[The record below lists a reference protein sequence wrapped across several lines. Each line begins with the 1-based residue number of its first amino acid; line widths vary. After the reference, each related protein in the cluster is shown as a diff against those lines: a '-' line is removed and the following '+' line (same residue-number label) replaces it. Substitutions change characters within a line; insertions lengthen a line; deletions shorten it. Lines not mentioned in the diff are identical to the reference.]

1 MAVRRAYIHKLFL
14 LAGVLSLVFIVACG
28 SAAPE
33 TVEVIREVEVEVP
46 VEREVVKE
54 VQVEVPVDREVIREV
69 EVEKT
74 VVETEIQEVER
85 EVQVEVEKIL
95 IATPTP
101 APPPAAATESTGHLR
116 ITYTS
121 MGSDGIYPKAS
132 NVNAGGKDLNS
143 SMYDVVIGSDAQ
155 GAFSKETGLA
165 NDWSV
170 SPDGKV
176 HTVHLRQGVMFH
188 NNTEVTS
195 EDVIFSA
202 LEVMEEDA
210 QNAFIN
216 ELTPLWDSYET
227 PDAYTWVINCHT
239 PCLYAPWIFSGV
251 RGTEG
256 MIVPKAHY
264 EAIGEAEFAKAPI
277 GSGPY
282 RFVEQVLGASVA
294 VESINRPHF
303 RGGPNGGIPKYAQIT
318 FLGVSE
324 ETTRIAMLKSGQTDV
339 IDVSRERIAPLADD
353 GFNIFYKERALL
365 SGMYFFQQ
373 WEEGNPF
380 GDIRVREALNKA
392 INRDAILEHIFLGR
406 GSTTLYPIGSY
417 AAASGYDPAQ
427 SSYPYDPDRSRQL
440 LTEAGYT
447 EDNPLEIKLAIY
459 AFGGIA
465 EFPRMIE
472 AVGADFEA
480 VGVKVNFQ
488 PTEYGTL
495 RSMRRAWSLGGGWV
509 GPWGTHNR
517 AAPAE
522 ILSIVKVLKHSD
534 APYTTYKN
542 PEFDAIMNTAFAS
555 TDPEEVKRLIGEMQ
569 QHLLANYDGIPLF
582 EVDSSFAAIPEI
594 TYWNT
599 GKDSYDNNV
608 DSLFFPDLRW

>member
-1 MAVRRAYIHKLFL
+1 MALRAGSLQKFFV
-14 LAGVLSLVFIVACG
+14 LAGALGLLFVVACG
-28 SAAPE
+28 SASPQTE
-33 TVEVIREVEVEVP
+33 TVEVVREVP
-46 VEREVVKE
+46 VEREVIKE
-54 VQVEVPVDREVIREV
+54 VQVEVPVEREVIREV

-74 VVETEIQEVER
+74 VVETEIQ
-85 EVQVEVEKIL
+85 QVEVEVEKVL

-121 MGSDGIYPKAS
+121 LGSDGIYPKAS
-132 NVNAGGKDLNS
+132 NVNAGGKDVNS
-143 SMYDVVIGSDAQ
+143 TMYDVVIGSNAQ
-155 GAFSKETGLA
+155 GAFSKDTGLA

-170 SPDGKV
+170 TPDGKS
-176 HTVHLRQGVMFH
+176 HTIHLRHGIQFH
-188 NNTEVTS
+188 NGQEVTA
-195 EDVIFSA
+195 EDVMFSA

-210 QNAFIN
+210 QNAFIR

-227 PDAYTWVINCHT
+227 PDAHTFVINCHT

-256 MIVPKAHY
+256 MIVPKSHY
-264 EAIGEAEFAKAPI
+264 EAIGEPEFAKAPI

-282 RFVEQVLGASVA
+282 RFVEQVLGASVS
-294 VESINRPHF
+294 VESTNRPHF
-303 RGGPNGGIPKYAQIT
+303 RAGPSGGIPKYADLT

-324 ETTRIAMLKSGQTDV
+324 ETTRLAMLKSGQTDV

-365 SGMYFFQQ
+365 TGAYFFQQ

-380 GDIRVREALNKA
+380 KDIRVREALNIA

-406 GSTTLYPIGSY
+406 GSTTLYPMGSY
-417 AAASGYDPAQ
+417 AAESGYDPSL
-427 SSYPYDPDRSRQL
+427 SSYPYNPDRARQL
-440 LTEAGYT
+440 LAEAGYS
-447 EDNPLEIKLAIY
+447 DGNPLEIKLAIY
-459 AFGGIA
+459 SFGGIA
-465 EFPRMIE
+465 EFARMIE
-472 AVGADFEA
+472 AMGADFEA

-495 RSMRRAWSLGGGWV
+495 RSMRRAWDLGGGWV

-522 ILSIVKVLKHSD
+522 ILSITRALEYSG

-542 PEFDAIMNTAFAS
+542 PGFDVLMDEAFAS
-555 TDPEEVKRLIGEMQ
+555 TDVEEVKRLIGEMQ
-569 QHLLANYDGIPLF
+569 KFLHADYYGIPLF
-582 EVDSSFAAIPEI
+582 EVDSAFATIPEI

-608 DSLFFPDLRW
+608 DSLIFPDLRW

>member
-1 MAVRRAYIHKLFL
+1 MVRYRSKLATLFAAASVLALLFL
-14 LAGVLSLVFIVACG
+14 VACG
-28 SAAPE
+28 TAEPQTTE
-33 TVEVIREVEVEVP
+33 VVREVPVEKEVIREVI
-46 VEREVVKE
+46 K
-54 VQVEVPVDREVIREV
+54 EVPVDREVVKEV

-74 VVETEIQEVER
+74 VVETQVEKVEVE
-85 EVQVEVEKIL
+85 VPVEVEKVL

-101 APPPAAATESTGHLR
+101 APPPAAATESVGHLR

-132 NVNAGGKDLNS
+132 NVNAGGKDVNS
-143 SMYDVVIGSDAQ
+143 SMYDVVIGSNAQ
-155 GAFSKETGLA
+155 GAFSKDTGLA

-176 HTVHLRQGVMFH
+176 HTINLRQGVQFH
-188 NNTEVTS
+188 NGQEVTS
-195 EDVIFSA
+195 EDVMFSA
-202 LEVMEEDA
+202 LEVMEDDA
-210 QNAFIN
+210 QNAFIR

-227 PDAYTWVINCHT
+227 PDAYTFVINCHS

-256 MIVPKAHY
+256 MTVPKAYY
-264 EAIGEAEFAKAPI
+264 EAIGEPEFAKAPI

-282 RFVEQVLGASVA
+282 RFIEQVLGASVA

-303 RGGPNGGIPKYAQIT
+303 RGGPNGGIPKYANIT

-324 ETTRIAMLKSGQTDV
+324 ETTRLAMLKSGQTDV

-365 SGMYFFQQ
+365 TGAYFFQQ
-373 WEEGNPF
+373 WEDDNPF
-380 GDIRVREALNKA
+380 KDIRVREALNKA

-406 GSTTLYPIGSY
+406 GSTTLYPMGSY
-417 AAASGYDPAQ
+417 AAESGYDPTL

-440 LTEAGYT
+440 LTEAGYS
-447 EDNPLEIKLAIY
+447 DSNPLEIKLAIY
-459 AFGGIA
+459 SFGGIA
-465 EFPRMIE
+465 EFARMIE
-472 AVGADFEA
+472 AMGADFEA

-495 RSMRRAWSLGGGWV
+495 RSMRRAWDLGGGWV

-522 ILSIVKVLKHSD
+522 ILSIVRALEHSQ

-542 PEFDAIMNTAFAS
+542 PEFDVIFDQAFAS
-555 TDPEEVKRLIGEMQ
+555 TDVEEVKRLIGEMQ
-569 QHLLANYDGIPLF
+569 RHLHANYYGIPLF
-582 EVDSSFAAIPEI
+582 EVDSAFATIPDI

-608 DSLFFPDLRW
+608 DSLIFPDLRW

>member
-1 MAVRRAYIHKLFL
+1 MSI
-14 LAGVLSLVFIVACG
+14 S
-28 SAAPE
+28 P
-33 TVEVIREVEVEVP
+33 
-46 VEREVVKE
+46 
-54 VQVEVPVDREVIREV
+54 
-69 EVEKT
+69 
-74 VVETEIQEVER
+74 
-85 EVQVEVEKIL
+85 
-95 IATPTP
+95 
-101 APPPAAATESTGHLR
+101 
-116 ITYTS
+116 
-121 MGSDGIYPKAS
+121 
-132 NVNAGGKDLNS
+132 N
-143 SMYDVVIGSDAQ
+143 AQ
-155 GAFSKETGLA
+155 GVFSKETGLA

-170 SPDGKV
+170 SQDGKT
-176 HTVHLRQGVMFH
+176 HTINLRQGIQFH
-188 NNTEVTS
+188 NGEEVTS
-195 EDVIFSA
+195 ADVEFSA

-210 QNAFIN
+210 QNAFIG
-216 ELTPLWDSYET
+216 ELKPLWDSYET

-264 EAIGEAEFAKAPI
+264 EAVGEEEFAKSPI

-282 RFVEQVLGASVA
+282 EFVDQVLGASVA
-294 VESINRPHF
+294 VESINQPHF

-365 SGMYFFQQ
+365 SGAYFFQQ

-406 GSTTLYPIGSY
+406 GGTTLYPIGSY
-417 AAASGYDPAQ
+417 AADSGYDPNQ
-427 SSYPYDPDRSRQL
+427 SSYPYDPDRARQL
-440 LTEAGYT
+440 LAEAGYND
-447 EDNPLEIKLAIY
+447 DNPLEIKLAIY
-459 AFGGIA
+459 SFGGIA

-472 AVGADFEA
+472 AIGADFEA

-495 RSMRRAWSLGGGWV
+495 RSMRVAFNLGGGWV

-522 ILSIVKVLKHSD
+522 ILSIVKVLKHST
-534 APYTTYKN
+534 AKYTTYKN
-542 PEFDAIMNTAFAS
+542 PEFDAIMDKAFAS
-555 TDPEEVKRLIGEMQ
+555 TDPEEVKTLIGEMQ

-582 EVDSSFAAIPEI
+582 EVDSAFAAIPEI

>member
-1 MAVRRAYIHKLFL
+1 MANRWSSLPKFMALP
-14 LAGVLSLVFIVACG
+14 GVLAMLFMVACG

-33 TVEVIREVEVEVP
+33 TVEVIREVP
-46 VEREVVKE
+46 VEREVIRE
-54 VQVEVPVDREVIREV
+54 VPVEVPVDREVIREV
-69 EVEKT
+69 PVERT
-74 VVETEIQEVER
+74 VVEERVKEVE
-85 EVQVEVEKIL
+85 VDKIL
-95 IATPTP
+95 VATPTP
-101 APPPAAATESTGHLR
+101 APAPEAAIQSEGHLR

-121 MGSDGIYPKAS
+121 LGTDGVYPKAS
-132 NVNAGGKDLNS
+132 NVNAGGKDINTTI
-143 SMYDVVIGSDAQ
+143 YDVVIGSDAQ

-176 HTVHLRQGVMFH
+176 HTIHLRQGIQFH
-188 NNTEVTS
+188 NGEEVTS
-195 EDVIFSA
+195 DDVVFSA
-202 LEVMEEDA
+202 LEVMEDDS
-210 QNAFIN
+210 QTAFIN
-216 ELTPLWDSYET
+216 ELKPLWDSYET
-227 PDAYTWVINCHT
+227 PDAYTWIINCHT
-239 PCLYAPWIFSGV
+239 TCLYAPWIFSGV

-264 EAIGEAEFAKAPI
+264 EAVGEEEFAKAPI

-282 RFVEQVLGASVA
+282 QFVGQILGDSAV

-318 FLGVSE
+318 FRGVSE
-324 ETTRIAMLKSGQTDV
+324 ETTRIAMLKSNQTDV

-365 SGMYFFQQ
+365 TGMYFFQQ

-406 GSTTLYPIGSY
+406 GSTTLYPMGSY
-417 AAASGYDPAQ
+417 AEASGYDPNQ

-440 LTEAGYT
+440 LAEAGYT

-459 AFGGIA
+459 SFGGIA

-495 RSMRRAWSLGGGWV
+495 RSMRRAFNLGGGWV

-522 ILSIVKVLKHSD
+522 ILSIVKVLKHST
-534 APYTTYKN
+534 ATYTTYKN
-542 PEFDAIMNTAFAS
+542 PEFDAIMDRAFAS
-555 TDPEEVKRLIGEMQ
+555 TDPEEVKTLIGEMQ
-569 QHLLANYDGIPLF
+569 QHLLANYDGIPMV

-608 DSLFFPDLRW
+608 DSLIFPDLRW

>member
-1 MAVRRAYIHKLFL
+1 MAFRLSGLHQVLVL
-14 LAGVLSLVFIVACG
+14 SGVLAMMFIVACG

-33 TVEVIREVEVEVP
+33 TVEVIKEVP
-46 VEREVVKE
+46 VEREVIRE
-54 VQVEVPVDREVIREV
+54 VEVEVPVDREVIREV

-74 VVETEIQEVER
+74 VVETEIK
-85 EVQVEVEKIL
+85 EVQVDKIL
-95 IATPTP
+95 VATPTP
-101 APPPAAATESTGHLR
+101 AAAPEAAAQSEGHLR

-143 SMYDVVIGSDAQ
+143 SMYDVVIGSNAQ

-176 HTVHLRQGVMFH
+176 HTIHLRQGIQFH
-188 NNTEVTS
+188 NGTEVTS
-195 EDVIFSA
+195 EDVLFSA

-256 MIVPKAHY
+256 MVVPKAHY
-264 EAIGEAEFAKAPI
+264 EAIGEEEFARHPI

-282 RFVEQVLGASVA
+282 QFVDQVLGASVE

-303 RGGPNGGIPKYAQIT
+303 RGGPNGAFPKYAEIT

-373 WEEGNPF
+373 WEDGNPF

-417 AAASGYDPAQ
+417 AAESGYDPAQ
-427 SSYPYDPDRSRQL
+427 SSYPYDPERSRQL
-440 LTEAGYT
+440 LAEAGYS

-459 AFGGIA
+459 AF
-465 EFPRMIE
+465 
-472 AVGADFEA
+472 
-480 VGVKVNFQ
+480 
-488 PTEYGTL
+488 
-495 RSMRRAWSLGGGWV
+495 RRHRRV
-509 GPWGTHNR
+509 
-517 AAPAE
+517 PA
-522 ILSIVKVLKHSD
+522 HD
-534 APYTTYKN
+534 
-542 PEFDAIMNTAFAS
+542 
-555 TDPEEVKRLIGEMQ
+555 
-569 QHLLANYDGIPLF
+569 
-582 EVDSSFAAIPEI
+582 
-594 TYWNT
+594 
-599 GKDSYDNNV
+599 
-608 DSLFFPDLRW
+608 

>member
-1 MAVRRAYIHKLFL
+1 MAFRWAGTQRLFVL
-14 LAGVLSLVFIVACG
+14 GGVLALLFIIGCG
-28 SAAPE
+28 SSAPQTE
-33 TVEVIREVEVEVP
+33 TVEVI
-46 VEREVVKE
+46 K
-54 VQVEVPVDREVIREV
+54 EVPVDREVIREV
-69 EVEKT
+69 QVEVPVEKEVVREVEVEKT
-74 VVETEIQEVER
+74 VIETQIQEVEK
-85 EVQVEVEKIL
+85 EVQVEIEKIL

-101 APPPAAATESTGHLR
+101 APPPAAATESAGHLR
-116 ITYTS
+116 MTYTS

-132 NVNAGGKDLNS
+132 NVNAGGKDVNS
-143 SMYDVVIGSDAQ
+143 SMYDVVIGSNAQ
-155 GAFSKETGLA
+155 GAFSKDTGLA

-176 HTVHLRQGVMFH
+176 HTVNLRKGVMFH
-188 NNTEVTS
+188 NGTEVTS
-195 EDVIFSA
+195 EDVMFSA
-202 LEVMEEDA
+202 LEVMEEDS
-210 QNAFIN
+210 QTAFIN

-227 PDAYTWVINCHT
+227 PDASTFVINCHT

-256 MIVPKAHY
+256 MTVPKAYY
-264 EAIGEAEFAKAPI
+264 EAVGEEEFAKSPI

-282 RFVEQVLGASVA
+282 QFVDQVLGASVA

-303 RGGPNGGIPKYAQIT
+303 RGGIPKYAEIT

-406 GSTTLYPIGSY
+406 GSTTLYPMGSY
-417 AAASGYDPAQ
+417 AAESGYDPAQ
-427 SSYPYDPDRSRQL
+427 SSYPYDPDRARQL
-440 LTEAGYT
+440 LAEAGYS
-447 EDNPLEIKLAIY
+447 DSNPLEIKLAIY
-459 AFGGIA
+459 SFGGIA
-465 EFPRMIE
+465 EFARMIE

-495 RSMRRAWSLGGGWV
+495 RSMRRAFNLGGGWV

-522 ILSIVKVLKHSD
+522 ILSIVKVLKHST
-534 APYTTYKN
+534 ATYTTYKN
-542 PEFDAIMNTAFAS
+542 PEFDAIMDKAFAS
-555 TDPEEVKRLIGEMQ
+555 TDPDEVRTLISEMQ

-582 EVDSSFAAIPEI
+582 EVDSAFAAVPEI

-608 DSLFFPDLRW
+608 DSLFFPELRW

>member
-1 MAVRRAYIHKLFL
+1 MVSSWTRLHKFMAAL
-14 LAGVLSLVFIVACG
+14 GVMAMLFIVACG

-33 TVEVIREVEVEVP
+33 TVEVVREVP
-46 VEREVVKE
+46 VEREVIRE
-54 VQVEVPVDREVIREV
+54 VQVEVPVEREVIREV

-74 VVETEIQEVER
+74 VVEER
-85 EVQVEVEKIL
+85 VKEVQVDKIL
-95 IATPTP
+95 VATPTP
-101 APPPAAATESTGHLR
+101 APAPEASVQSEGHLR

-121 MGSDGIYPKAS
+121 MGSDGVYPKAS
-132 NVNAGGKDLNS
+132 NVNAGGKDVNS

-176 HTVHLRQGVMFH
+176 HTIHLRQGVMFH

-195 EDVIFSA
+195 EDVLFSA

-227 PDAYTWVINCHT
+227 PDTYTWVINCHT

-264 EAIGEAEFAKAPI
+264 EAIGEEEFAKAPI

-282 RFVEQVLGASVA
+282 QFVDQVLGASVE

-303 RGGPNGGIPKYAQIT
+303 RGGAGGSIPKYARIT

-380 GDIRVREALNKA
+380 GDIRVREALNIA

-406 GSTTLYPIGSY
+406 GSTTLYPMGSY
-417 AAASGYDPAQ
+417 AAASGYDPQQ
-427 SSYPYDPDRSRQL
+427 SSYPYDPDRARQL
-440 LTEAGYT
+440 LTEAGYS
-447 EDNPLEIKLAIY
+447 DSDPLEIKLAIY
-459 AFGGIA
+459 SFGGIA

-472 AVGADFEA
+472 AIGADFEA

-522 ILSIVKVLKHSD
+522 ILSIVKVLKHSE

-542 PEFDAIMNTAFAS
+542 PEFDAIMNQAFAS
-555 TDPEEVKRLIGEMQ
+555 TDPDEVKVLISQMQ

-608 DSLFFPDLRW
+608 DSLFFPELRW

>member
-1 MAVRRAYIHKLFL
+1 MAVQWSYLHKLFM
-14 LAGVLSLVFIVACG
+14 LAGVLALVFIVACG
-28 SAAPE
+28 AAAPE
-33 TVEVIREVEVEVP
+33 TVEVIREVPVEVAVEKEVIREVQVEVP
-46 VEREVVKE
+46 VEREVIK
-54 VQVEVPVDREVIREV
+54 EV

-74 VVETEIQEVER
+74 VVETEIREVEK

-101 APPPAAATESTGHLR
+101 APPPAAATESVGHLR
-116 ITYTS
+116 VTYTS
-121 MGSDGIYPKAS
+121 LGSDGIYPKAS
-132 NVNAGGKDLNS
+132 NVNAGGKDVNS
-143 SMYDVVIGSDAQ
+143 SMYDVVVGSDAQ
-155 GAFSKETGLA
+155 GAFSKDTGIA

-170 SPDGKV
+170 SDDGKV
-176 HTVHLRQGVMFH
+176 HTINLRHGILFH
-188 NNTEVTS
+188 NNEEVTS
-195 EDVIFSA
+195 ADVMFSA

-227 PDAYTWVINCHT
+227 PDAHTFVINCHT

-256 MIVPKAHY
+256 MVVPKAHY
-264 EAIGEAEFAKAPI
+264 EAIGESEFAKAPI

-282 RFVEQVLGASVA
+282 RFVEQVLGASVQ

-303 RGGPNGGIPKYAQIT
+303 RGGPNGGIPKYAELT

-406 GSTTLYPIGSY
+406 GSTTLYPMGSY
-417 AAASGYDPAQ
+417 AAANGYDPAQ
-427 SSYPYDPDRSRQL
+427 SAYPYDPDLSRQL
-440 LTEAGYT
+440 LAEAGYT
-447 EDNPLEIKLAIY
+447 ESNPLEIKLAIY

-472 AVGADFEA
+472 AIGADFEA

-495 RSMRRAWSLGGGWV
+495 RSMRRSWSLGGGWV

-522 ILSIVKVLKHSD
+522 ILSIVRVLKHSE

-542 PEFDAIMNTAFAS
+542 PEFDAIMNQAFAS
-555 TDPEEVKRLIGEMQ
+555 TDPEEVKALIGQMQ
-569 QHLLANYDGIPLF
+569 EHLLANYDGIPLF

>member
-1 MAVRRAYIHKLFL
+1 MDYFRFGIHKLLALGAVVAL
-14 LAGVLSLVFIVACG
+14 LSIVACG
-28 SAAPE
+28 TAAPE
-33 TVEVIREVEVEVP
+33 TVEVEVVREVPVDREVIKEIQVEVP
-46 VEREVVKE
+46 VE
-54 VQVEVPVDREVIREV
+54 REVIREV

-74 VVETEIQEVER
+74 VVETEVQEVTV
-85 EVQVEVEKIL
+85 EVPVEVEKIL

-101 APPPAAATESTGHLR
+101 APPPAAAVESIGHLR

-121 MGSDGIYPKAS
+121 LGSDGIYPKAS
-132 NVNAGGKDLNS
+132 NVNAGGKDVNS
-143 SMYDVVIGSDAQ
+143 SMYDVVIGSNAQ

-165 NDWSV
+165 HDWSV
-170 SPDGKV
+170 SSDGKV
-176 HTVHLRQGVMFH
+176 HTIHLRQGIPFH
-188 NNTEVTS
+188 NGEEITS
-195 EDVIFSA
+195 ADVLFSA
-202 LEVMEEDA
+202 LEVMEDDA
-210 QNAFIN
+210 QNAFIQ

-227 PDAYTWVINCHT
+227 PDAYTFIINCHT

-256 MIVPKAHY
+256 MIVPKAYY
-264 EAIGEAEFAKAPI
+264 EAVGEPEFAKAPI

-282 RFVEQVLGASVA
+282 RFVEQVLGASVQ

-303 RGGPNGGIPKYAQIT
+303 RGGPNGGIPKYADLT

-339 IDVSRERIAPLADD
+339 IDASRERIAPLADD

-365 SGMYFFQQ
+365 TGMYFFQQ

-380 GDIRVREALNKA
+380 GDIKVREALNKA
-392 INRDAILEHIFLGR
+392 INRDAIQEHIFLGR
-406 GSTTLYPIGSY
+406 ASTTLYPMGSY
-417 AAASGYDPAQ
+417 AAESGYDPNN

-440 LTEAGYT
+440 LAEAGYT

-465 EFPRMIE
+465 EFARMIE

-495 RSMRRAWSLGGGWV
+495 RSMRRAFNLGGGWV

-522 ILSIVKVLKHSD
+522 ILSIVKVLKHST

-542 PEFDAIMNTAFAS
+542 PEFDAIMDRAFAS
-555 TDPEEVKRLIGEMQ
+555 TDAEEVKALIGEMQ
-569 QHLLANYDGIPLF
+569 RHLLANYDGIPLF
-582 EVDSSFAAIPEI
+582 EVDSAFAATPEI

-608 DSLFFPDLRW
+608 DSLIFPDLRY

>member
-1 MAVRRAYIHKLFL
+1 MAFRWFSAQKLFV
-14 LAGVLSLVFIVACG
+14 LAGALALLFVVACG
-28 SAAPE
+28 SSAPQTE
-33 TVEVIREVEVEVP
+33 TIEVIKEVP
-46 VEREVVKE
+46 VEREVIKE
-54 VQVEVPVDREVIREV
+54 VQVEVPVETEVIREV

-74 VVETEIQEVER
+74 VVETEIKEVEK

-101 APPPAAATESTGHLR
+101 APPPAAATESQGHLR

-121 MGSDGIYPKAS
+121 LGSDGIYPKAS
-132 NVNAGGKDLNS
+132 NVNAGGKDVNTT
-143 SMYDVVIGSDAQ
+143 MFDVVIGSDAQ

-176 HTVHLRQGVMFH
+176 HTIHLRQGIPFH
-188 NNTEVTS
+188 NNEEITS
-195 EDVIFSA
+195 ADVMFSA

-227 PDAYTWVINCHT
+227 PDDYTFVINCHT

-264 EAIGEAEFAKAPI
+264 EAISEQEFAKAPI

-282 RFVEQVLGASVA
+282 RFVEQVLGASVQ
-294 VESINRPHF
+294 VESTNRPHF
-303 RGGPNGGIPKYAQIT
+303 RGGPSGGIPKYADLT

-427 SSYPYDPDRSRQL
+427 SGYPYDPDRARQL
-440 LTEAGYT
+440 LAEAGYT

-472 AVGADFEA
+472 AIGADFEA

-542 PEFDAIMNTAFAS
+542 PEFDAIMNQAFAS
-555 TDPEEVKRLIGEMQ
+555 TDPDEVKNLISDMQ

-608 DSLFFPDLRW
+608 DSLIFPDLRW